1 MNYLCLRPCVLWH
14 FLHFFILGKS
24 HCQSETV
31 SMVTFYNWIKFLKNI
46 VGMAMWFLDNYI
58 HKLMILYWPS
68 FFGQEAGYLPRSF
81 FAFLWTST
89 SSRSIKTQKKN
100 LANIQPSWP
109 HAWSI
114 THISFFSQCVS
125 GRYSTNPAIWLV
137 PGAGGTFSSGQVTA
151 GGIVSMLAAL
161 KCSGLSH
168 AFRCVLEKITILFT
182 SLRSVRIGKNCALCL
197 AFTKWYCINCL
208 HFRHW
213 SSQFKTNF
221 PNQLTRPNL
230 HSKHFVIV
238 VSSSD
243 PLADM
248 EHFTQDAITRLV
260 VMNWDFVRYTTESKI
275 ASSSF
280 GL

>member
-14 FLHFFILGKS
+14 FWHFFILGKS

-68 FFGQEAGYLPRSF
+68 FFGQDGWILASF
-81 FAFLWTST
+81 FFCVFMDLDFFSVHKNA
-89 SSRSIKTQKKN
+89 KKERGQYPAI
-100 LANIQPSWP
+100 LTEK
-109 HAWSI
+109 AWSI

-137 PGAGGTFSSGQVTA
+137 PGAGG
-151 GGIVSMLAAL
+151 IVSMLAAL
-161 KCSGLSH
+161 KCSGLSP
-168 AFRCVLEKITILFT
+168 AFRCVLEKITMLFT
-182 SLRSVRIGKNCALCL
+182 SLRSVRIGKNSALCL

-243 PLADM
+243 TLADM